1 MEEIRLQKYISDCG
15 LMSRRAAEKEILAGN
30 IKVNGECVE
39 LGRKIV
45 PERDVVTYRG
55 RKIRN
60 NIKHKTYIML
70 NKPRGYVTT
79 MNDERER
86 RCVRELVS
94 DADER
99 VYPVG
104 RLDMNSEGLLLMT
117 NDGELTNKL
126 THPSH
131 DVAKLYLVRIGGKLT
146 AELLEEFCS
155 PMELD
160 GYVIQPVKA
169 EVMSSDDNSTLL
181 RVELHEGR
189 NRQIRKMCEM
199 LGLSVLSLKRVAE
212 GKLLLGKLPVGKWRY
227 LTKEEREYLRSL

>member
-104 RLDMNSEGLLLMT
+104 RLDMTSALTGCITYPSSSIGEQNS
-117 NDGELTNKL
+117 
-126 THPSH
+126 
-131 DVAKLYLVRIGGKLT
+131 
-146 AELLEEFCS
+146 
-155 PMELD
+155 
-160 GYVIQPVKA
+160 
-169 EVMSSDDNSTLL
+169 SSNSA
-181 RVELHEGR
+181 V
-189 NRQIRKMCEM
+189 
-199 LGLSVLSLKRVAE
+199 SL
-212 GKLLLGKLPVGKWRY
+212 PPI
-227 LTKEEREYLRSL
+227 LTK